1 MTVAVRVGGPKP
13 GIDGLESTPMHRT
26 PTSPALPCALILL
39 LTGFLILALSPSA
52 HAFAPDPGGD
62 ENASLTKPPA
72 GKELGFNDSFRLEGL
87 GAAVQASL
95 IAAVGGNAARMPV
108 QWWGLEPAR
117 DQWNELLWAQYQ
129 SAYDDLL
136 ARGIR
141 PHLSITHAPP
151 WARDADYEGCL
162 VRADCNYPPARD
174 ELGQWRELL
183 AELATRFPEATLGIW
198 NEPNHLG
205 AWRSG
210 VDPERY
216 AELLAAAYDSVK
228 EASPTTG
235 VFGPALGAATK
246 PGGLDYR
253 TFLDRA
259 YAAEPSFKDHAD
271 AIDIHLYPTRY
282 LGTDSHFAR
291 VIDDIRQVRA
301 AHGDDGLP
309 IYVTEIGATT
319 SGPIAVS
326 PADQADFILRVTRKL
341 LTMPDVSGVLVH
353 RLVESASHLEDHHET
368 GFGLLGHGSEPLL
381 TPKPAYCALT
391 RAAGTAYPGCTV
403 RPPAVRGPKRSRAR
417 RITFRVSPRDATT
430 GSVCRLDRGR
440 FKACEGRYRTRRLK
454 PGRHVLRVRATA
466 GSGELSRRLIV
477 RRFRVVR

>member
-1 MTVAVRVGGPKP
+1 MDR
-13 GIDGLESTPMHRT
+13 S
-26 PTSPALPCALILL
+26 PTSLALPCAVIALLSGLL
-39 LTGFLILALSPSA
+39 LLGLSPSA
-52 HAFAPDPGGD
+52 RAVAPDPGGD
-62 ENASLTKPPA
+62 ENATLTTPPA
-72 GKELGFNDSFRLEGL
+72 GKELGFNDSFGLEGL
-87 GAAVQASL
+87 GAAVEASL
-95 IAAVGGNAARMPV
+95 IDAVGGNAVRMPV

-117 DQWNELLWAQYQ
+117 DQWNALLWAQYQ
-129 SAYDDLL
+129 SAYDDFL

-151 WARDADYEGCL
+151 WARDPEYEGCL
-162 VRADCNYPPARD
+162 VRSECNYPPARD
-174 ELGQWRELL
+174 ELDQWQELL
-183 AELATRFPEATLGIW
+183 TELATRFPEATLGIW

-228 EASPTTG
+228 EASPRTR

-246 PGGLDYR
+246 AGGLDYR

-259 YAAEPSFKDHAD
+259 YAAKPSFKDHAD
-271 AIDIHLYPTRY
+271 AIDIHVYPTQY
-282 LGTDSHFAR
+282 LGKDSYFAR
-291 VIDDIRQVRA
+291 VMQDIRQVRS
-301 AHGDDGLP
+301 AHGDHGRP

-319 SGPIAVS
+319 SGPIAIS

-353 RLVESASHLEDHHET
+353 RLVESATHPGGHHET
-368 GFGLLGHGSEPLL
+368 GFGILGHGSESPL

-391 RAAGTAYPGCTV
+391 RAAANAYPGCNL

-417 RITFRVSPRDATT
+417 RITFRVSPRDAAAR
-430 GSVCRLDRGR
+430 SMCRLNRGR
-440 FKACEGRYRTRRLK
+440 FRTCEGRYRTRRLK
-454 PGRHVLRVRATA
+454 PGRHVLRVRSTAAT
-466 GSGELSRRLIV
+466 GERSQRLIV